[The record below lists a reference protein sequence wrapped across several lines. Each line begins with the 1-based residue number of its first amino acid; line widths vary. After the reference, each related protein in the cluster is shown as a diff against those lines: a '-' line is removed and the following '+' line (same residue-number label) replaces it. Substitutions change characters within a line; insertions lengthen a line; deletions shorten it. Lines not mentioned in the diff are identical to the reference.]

1 MAKKNEIKQ
10 WEMKQRS
17 YEVKRAMCREYSRS
31 IIREMSDTIR
41 RESRRFTN
49 DAYLTLG
56 EKAQERQMRRIVEK
70 RMAQAAHKTLTRDR
84 VEGRYEA
91 RMVKAYTAKCLRN
104 VMVS

>member
-70 RMAQAAHKTLTRDR
+70 RMAQAAHKTLTCEKSD
-84 VEGRYEA
+84 GRYEA
-91 RMVKAYTAKCLRN
+91 RIVKAYTAKCLRN

>member
-10 WEMKQRS
+10 WEIKQRS
-17 YEVKRAMCREYSRS
+17 YKVRRAMCREYSRS

-41 RESRRFTN
+41 RECRRFTN
-49 DAYLTLG
+49 DAYMSLS

-70 RMAQAAHKTLTRDR
+70 RMAQAAHKILARNK
-84 VEGRYEA
+84 VEDRYEA
-91 RMVKAYTAKCLRN
+91 RIVKAYSAKCLRN